1 MPLIDIQLAVSGL
14 DSRTLE
20 QAGIIA
26 NFFAGFLLA
35 SDYLL
40 FNDKINKRNEKND
53 ANQTSPVTMHPFP
66 EINKLKMTDGKIL
79 VQVFVLTRFF
89 LIKHKCMLPLSII

>member
-35 SDYLL
+35 SDYCTCLASTYFL
-40 FNDKINKRNEKND
+40 KFSHQ
-53 ANQTSPVTMHPFP
+53 A
-66 EINKLKMTDGKIL
+66 EIN
-79 VQVFVLTRFF
+79 
-89 LIKHKCMLPLSII
+89 

>member
-40 FNDKINKRNEKND
+40 F
-53 ANQTSPVTMHPFP
+53 
-66 EINKLKMTDGKIL
+66 
-79 VQVFVLTRFF
+79 
-89 LIKHKCMLPLSII
+89 